1 MAYNQNQRRGG
12 NHHQGGNHQGSNY
25 QGGNHQGSNYQG
37 GNHQGGNHQGGNH
50 QGGNHQGGNY
60 QGCNHQGSNYQGS
73 NHQGSNYQGSNH
85 QGSNY
90 QGGNQSRPPYNYSN
104 TRNPM
109 HNPNQQQS
117 YESKPQESR
126 PPIHETKSGIS
137 IAGNILAKISFCDK
151 QCSNINDNKVKS
163 QIVKHLEAQYG
174 IPIISRDFTVI
185 NPNNLRIVSFH
196 QHLLTP
202 LTNGNPYLL
211 LLIRIDGI
219 NCCIYIDRKLK
230 DGYTYPKMHCVK
242 YNFHEELFEN
252 ETVFSGELV
261 KDTERRWV
269 FLLDGILLY
278 KGMTTTEKNVIGRYE
293 LIHSIM
299 ANEYTRDAFLEICP
313 LQVKRLFLYRDVEKM
328 VQDFIPN
335 LSYTCK
341 GILFYTLNNRCS
353 NFAFLL
359 PRDAQFEIKT
369 HDEIDDIVQ
378 TKYPKLWAKKHDI
391 NQEQIP
397 DALSINPIEQQGGI
411 TAVATPAMISTDCK
425 AKVEIAV
432 DNVVFKILKTDI
444 PDIYNLY
451 CIESSTTNLVKYGIA
466 LVPNIRISHY
476 LYNGFKGDANNL
488 DRLVECRFSKI
499 FEKWTPIRFVAN
511 ELYNKGE
518 IEKIEDKMKESNKGT

>member
-1 MAYNQNQRRGG
+1 MQ
-12 NHHQGGNHQGSNY
+12 
-25 QGGNHQGSNYQG
+25 
-37 GNHQGGNHQGGNH
+37 
-50 QGGNHQGGNY
+50 
-60 QGCNHQGSNYQGS
+60 
-73 NHQGSNYQGSNH
+73 
-85 QGSNY
+85 
-90 QGGNQSRPPYNYSN
+90 
-104 TRNPM
+104 
-109 HNPNQQQS
+109 
-117 YESKPQESR
+117 
-126 PPIHETKSGIS
+126 ETKAGIS
-137 IAGNILAKISFCDK
+137 IIGNILAKISFCDK
-151 QCSNINDNKVKS
+151 QCSNINDNKVKA

-196 QHLLTP
+196 QHILTP

-211 LLIRIDGI
+211 FLTRIDGI

-261 KDTERRWV
+261 KDNERRWV

-278 KGMTTTEKNVIGRYE
+278 KGMTTTEKNVIARYD
-293 LIHSIM
+293 LIHSIL

-335 LSYTCK
+335 LSYICK

-369 HDEIDDIVQ
+369 AEEIDDIVQ
-378 TKYPKLWAKKHDI
+378 VKYPKLWAKKHAI

-397 DALSINPIEQQGGI
+397 DALSISTIEQQVGI
-411 TAVATPAMISTDCK
+411 AAAVTPGMVTADCK
-425 AKVEIAV
+425 AVVQIPA

-451 CIESSTTNLVKYGIA
+451 CIDTTNLVKYGIA

-476 LYNGFKGDANNL
+476 LYNGFKDNANNL
-488 DRLVECRFSKI
+488 DRRVECRFSKI
-499 FEKWTPIRFVAN
+499 FEKWTPVRFVAN
-511 ELYNKGE
+511 ELYNKDK
-518 IEKIEDKMKESNKGT
+518 IEKIEEHLKATN

>member
-1 MAYNQNQRRGG
+1 MAYNQNQNQNQNYNQNQNQNNRRGG
-12 NHHQGGNHQGSNY
+12 TDNGYKPRNY
-25 QGGNHQGSNYQG
+25 YNRNQENQTQR
-37 GNHQGGNHQGGNH
+37 Q
-50 QGGNHQGGNY
+50 
-60 QGCNHQGSNYQGS
+60 
-73 NHQGSNYQGSNH
+73 
-85 QGSNY
+85 
-90 QGGNQSRPPYNYSN
+90 NQSHNQYNQY
-104 TRNPM
+104 
-109 HNPNQQQS
+109 NQNNQHRQE
-117 YESKPQESR
+117 YESKPQEVRDLREPEEQR
-126 PPIHETKSGIS
+126 PPMEETKAGIS

-151 QCSNINDNKVKS
+151 QCSNINDNKVKA

-196 QHLLTP
+196 QHVLTT
-202 LTNGNPYLL
+202 LTNGNSYLL
-211 LLIRIDGI
+211 FLTRIDGI

-242 YNFHEELFEN
+242 YNFHEELFAK

-261 KDTERRWV
+261 KDAERRWF
-269 FLLDGILLY
+269 FLIDGVLLY
-278 KGMTTTEKNVIGRYE
+278 KGMSTTEKNIIARYE

-299 ANEYTRDAFLEICP
+299 SSEYVRDTFLEICP

-359 PRDAQFEIKT
+359 PRDSQFEIKT
-369 HDEIDDIVQ
+369 AAEIDDIVQ
-378 TKYPKLWAKKHDI
+378 AKYAKLWAKKHAI

-397 DALSINPIEQQGGI
+397 DALSIYSDASTIDANISSAESGLGFGFGI
-411 TAVATPAMISTDCK
+411 ASTDCK
-425 AKVEIAV
+425 ATVQIAE

-451 CIESSTTNLVKYGIA
+451 YLESGTENLVKYGIA

-476 LYNGFKGDANNL
+476 LHNGFKGNANSL
-488 DRLVECRFSKI
+488 DMRVECRFSKI
-499 FEKWTPIRFVAN
+499 FEKWTPVRFVAN
-511 ELYNKGE
+511 EVSNKDK
-518 IEKIEDKMKESNKGT
+518 IEKMEEIRKAINL

>member
-1 MAYNQNQRRGG
+1 MAYNQNQHRGG
-12 NHHQGGNHQGSNY
+12 NRPQSSNY
-25 QGGNHQGSNYQG
+25 QGSNRP
-37 GNHQGGNHQGGNH
+37 
-50 QGGNHQGGNY
+50 QGGNY
-60 QGCNHQGSNYQGS
+60 QGSNRPQGGTRPQG
-73 NHQGSNYQGSNH
+73 G
-85 QGSNY
+85 NY
-90 QGGNQSRPPYNYSN
+90 QGGNYQGNNNNARNQENQPYIHNPTHYPKSNPHQHQAHQANESTLPDEVEKERVRPP
-104 TRNPM
+104 M
-109 HNPNQQQS
+109 Q
-117 YESKPQESR
+117 
-126 PPIHETKSGIS
+126 ETKAGIS
-137 IAGNILAKISFCDK
+137 IIGNILAKISFCDK
-151 QCSNINDNKVKS
+151 QCSNINDNKVKA

-185 NPNNLRIVSFH
+185 NPSNLRIVSFH
-196 QHLLTP
+196 QHVITP

-211 LLIRIDGI
+211 LLTRIDGI

-230 DGYTYPKMHCVK
+230 DGYTYPKMHCVR
-242 YNFHEELFEN
+242 YNFQEELFEN

-269 FLLDGILLY
+269 FLLDNILLY

-299 ANEYTRDAFLEICP
+299 ANEYTHDAFLEICP

-328 VQDFIPN
+328 VREFIPN

-359 PRDAQFEIKT
+359 PREAQFEIKT
-369 HDEIDDIVQ
+369 QDEIDDIIQ

-397 DALSINPIEQQGGI
+397 DALSINTINTINATNTIEQQGGM
-411 TAVATPAMISTDCK
+411 ASVDCK
-425 AKVEIAV
+425 SIQQISP

-451 CIESSTTNLVKYGIA
+451 CIESSTSNLVKYGIA

-476 LYNGFKGDANNL
+476 LYNGFKGNVNNL
-488 DRLVECRFSKI
+488 DQLVECRFSKI
-499 FEKWTPIRFVAN
+499 FEKWTPVRFVAN
-511 ELYNKGE
+511 ELYSKE
-518 IEKIEDKMKESNKGT
+518 DIEKTENKLKESS

>member
-12 NHHQGGNHQGSNY
+12 YQGGQRDNHFQGGNK
-25 QGGNHQGSNYQG
+25 
-37 GNHQGGNHQGGNH
+37 
-50 QGGNHQGGNY
+50 
-60 QGCNHQGSNYQGS
+60 
-73 NHQGSNYQGSNH
+73 
-85 QGSNY
+85 
-90 QGGNQSRPPYNYSN
+90 SRPHYNNNNNHNHNHNPNTGNGN
-104 TRNPM
+104 TRNQE
-109 HNPNQQQS
+109 NLNQYQNQNQQQQA
-117 YESKPQESR
+117 YESKPRVER
-126 PPIHETKSGIS
+126 PPMEETKSGIS

-151 QCSNINDNKVKS
+151 QCSNINDNKVKA

-196 QHLLTP
+196 QHVLTP

-211 LLIRIDGI
+211 FLTRIDGI

-242 YNFHEELFEN
+242 YNFQEELFEK

-261 KDTERRWV
+261 KDAERRWF

-278 KGMTTTEKNVIGRYE
+278 KGLPTTEKNVISRYE

-369 HDEIDDIVQ
+369 AEEIDDIVQ
-378 TKYPKLWAKKHDI
+378 EKYPKLWAKKHAI

-397 DALSINPIEQQGGI
+397 DALSINNINNIEQESGG
-411 TAVATPAMISTDCK
+411 TAMSSGMAGTDCK
-425 AKVEIAV
+425 AVVQIAT
-432 DNVVFKILKTDI
+432 DNIVFKILKTDI

-451 CIESSTTNLVKYGIA
+451 CIESSKTNLVKYGIA

-476 LYNGFKGDANNL
+476 LYNGFKDDANNL

-499 FEKWTPIRFVAN
+499 FEKWTPVRFVAN
-511 ELYNKGE
+511 DIYNKDE
-518 IEKIEDKMKESNKGT
+518 IEKIENKLKESI

>member
-1 MAYNQNQRRGG
+1 MAYNQNQNQNQHRGG
-12 NHHQGGNHQGSNY
+12 YQGSQRDNHFQGGNKPRPNY
-25 QGGNHQGSNYQG
+25 NH
-37 GNHQGGNHQGGNH
+37 NHNNNNSHS
-50 QGGNHQGGNY
+50 Y
-60 QGCNHQGSNYQGS
+60 TS
-73 NHQGSNYQGSNH
+73 
-85 QGSNY
+85 
-90 QGGNQSRPPYNYSN
+90 YNN
-104 TRNPM
+104 TRNQENKNQ
-109 HNPNQQQS
+109 HQYQNQQQQAN
-117 YESKPQESR
+117 ESKSHEPR
-126 PPIHETKSGIS
+126 PPMHETKAGIS

-151 QCSNINDNKVKS
+151 QCSNINDNKVKA

-196 QHLLTP
+196 QHILTP

-211 LLIRIDGI
+211 FLTRIDGI

-261 KDTERRWV
+261 KDNERRWV

-278 KGMTTTEKNVIGRYE
+278 KGMTTTEKNVIARYD
-293 LIHSIM
+293 LIHSIL

-335 LSYTCK
+335 LSYICK

-359 PRDAQFEIKT
+359 PREAQFEIKT
-369 HDEIDDIVQ
+369 AEEIDDIVQ
-378 TKYPKLWAKKHDI
+378 SKYPKLWAKKHAI

-397 DALSINPIEQQGGI
+397 DALSINTIEQQVGSVS
-411 TAVATPAMISTDCK
+411 AATPSMVTADCK
-425 AKVEIAV
+425 AVVQIPA

-451 CIESSTTNLVKYGIA
+451 CIDTTNLVKYGIA

-476 LYNGFKGDANNL
+476 LYNGFKDNANNL
-488 DRLVECRFSKI
+488 DRRVECRFSKI
-499 FEKWTPIRFVAN
+499 FEKWTPVRFVAN
-511 ELYNKGE
+511 ELYNKDK
-518 IEKIEDKMKESNKGT
+518 IEKIEEHLKVTN

>member
-1 MAYNQNQRRGG
+1 MAYNQNQNQNQHRGG
-12 NHHQGGNHQGSNY
+12 YQGSQRDNHFQGGNKPRPNY
-25 QGGNHQGSNYQG
+25 NH
-37 GNHQGGNHQGGNH
+37 NHNNNNSHS
-50 QGGNHQGGNY
+50 Y
-60 QGCNHQGSNYQGS
+60 TS
-73 NHQGSNYQGSNH
+73 
-85 QGSNY
+85 
-90 QGGNQSRPPYNYSN
+90 YNN
-104 TRNPM
+104 TRNQENKNQ
-109 HNPNQQQS
+109 HQYQNQQQQAN
-117 YESKPQESR
+117 ESKSQEPR
-126 PPIHETKSGIS
+126 PPMQETKAGIS

-151 QCSNINDNKVKS
+151 QCSNINDNKVKA

-196 QHLLTP
+196 QHVLTP

-211 LLIRIDGI
+211 FLTRIDGI

-261 KDTERRWV
+261 KDNERRWV

-278 KGMTTTEKNVIGRYE
+278 KGMTTTEKNVIARYD
-293 LIHSIM
+293 LIHSIL

-335 LSYTCK
+335 LSYICK

-359 PRDAQFEIKT
+359 PREAQFEIKT
-369 HDEIDDIVQ
+369 AEEIDDIVQ
-378 TKYPKLWAKKHDI
+378 SKYPKLWAKKHAI

-397 DALSINPIEQQGGI
+397 DALSINTIEQQVGSV
-411 TAVATPAMISTDCK
+411 AAATPSMVTADCK
-425 AKVEIAV
+425 AVVQIPA

-451 CIESSTTNLVKYGIA
+451 CIDTTNLVKYGIA

-476 LYNGFKGDANNL
+476 LYNGFKDNANNL
-488 DRLVECRFSKI
+488 DRRVECRFSKI
-499 FEKWTPIRFVAN
+499 FEKWTPVRFVAN
-511 ELYNKGE
+511 ELYNKDK
-518 IEKIEDKMKESNKGT
+518 IEKIEEHLKATN

>member
-1 MAYNQNQRRGG
+1 MAHNQNQRRGG
-12 NHHQGGNHQGSNY
+12 Y
-25 QGGNHQGSNYQG
+25 QGGN
-37 GNHQGGNHQGGNH
+37 
-50 QGGNHQGGNY
+50 
-60 QGCNHQGSNYQGS
+60 
-73 NHQGSNYQGSNH
+73 
-85 QGSNY
+85 
-90 QGGNQSRPPYNYSN
+90 RTRPYNNSGNTNHGYTSN
-104 TRNPM
+104 QD
-109 HNPNQQQS
+109 NQYQNKQKEV
-117 YESKPQESR
+117 YEAKPQAER
-126 PPIHETKSGIS
+126 PPINETKAGIT
-137 IAGNILAKISFCDK
+137 IAGNILANISFCDK
-151 QCSNINDNKVKS
+151 QCSNINDNKVKA

-174 IPIISRDFTVI
+174 IPIISRDFNVI

-196 QHLLTP
+196 QHVLAP

-211 LLIRIDGI
+211 FLTRIDGI
-219 NCCIYIDRKLK
+219 NCSIYIDRKLK

-242 YNFHEELFEN
+242 YNFQEELFEK

-261 KDTERRWV
+261 KDNERRWV
-269 FLLDGILLY
+269 FLIDGILLY
-278 KGMTTTEKNVIGRYE
+278 KELPTTEKNVIARYE

-299 ANEYTRDAFLEICP
+299 ANEYNRDAFLEICP

-359 PRDAQFEIKT
+359 PRDSQFKIKT
-369 HDEIDDIVQ
+369 PEEINDIVQ
-378 TKYPKLWAKKHDI
+378 EKYPKLWSKKHAI

-397 DALSINPIEQQGGI
+397 DALFINTIEQRIG
-411 TAVATPAMISTDCK
+411 VVSSNCK
-425 AKVEIAV
+425 ANTQIAV

-451 CIESSTTNLVKYGIA
+451 CIDPSTSNLVKYGIA

-476 LYNGFKGDANNL
+476 LSNGFKDDANNL

-499 FEKWTPIRFVAN
+499 FEKWTPVQFVAN
-511 ELYNKGE
+511 ELYNKDE
-518 IEKIEDKMKESNKGT
+518 IEKIENKLKEPL